1 MSSLLMRRKNSQNAQ
16 DPIPHPSKKTADEPA
31 YDPRI
36 KGTRVHD
43 FSAPRRKDPVAAR
56 DGPSAGYLSHGGYY
70 KEMDSQS
77 TLVPGEETE
86 SPEYP
91 SPSVP
96 LDHSAGLSSDSQYQP
111 GGSIRQ
117 RSSLHA
123 GPSPHGDD
131 GASPLSR
138 SNFTLKRRPVSG
150 RLDSNSSMGSQ
161 TTRGSR
167 RSETTMSSP
176 PQPANSIKADSLR
189 RVSLSS
195 EISAKAIPRHM
206 KSTSSRFSFDMIG
219 AANEEKI
226 LEERHRQ
233 REAERREAE
242 AANPRESSYDEY
254 EDDFDYDAMMDDDG
268 LEERI
273 PGVNADLE
281 DEDDYY
287 LQDDADPDDDQEN
300 FAGFVFQ
307 RSNISTAMPTPQS
320 AQLQTPRDAEGN
332 AIGFA
337 ETKFS
342 PFLEAP
348 PTAQGYDAVPSQSQD
363 MQSIPAGLGI
373 QNAGLQEPHEHGQD
387 IHGSQMASITPNKAS
402 RGGNDEDLYFDDGL
416 VGYEDE
422 FEDELASMPD
432 GEPFD
437 ESIFDNND
445 TDQYGRPIAGA
456 FAQAQAQAQSQ
467 AHDPEQA
474 TAHRESDLTSG
485 MSPQTDVTQSTAH
498 TSVSVNKTLSSQVNS
513 GAEGAG
519 ADMPDPSG
527 EQDSMHAYQAALAAA
542 AHKAAASGKFRWSS
556 SPSVHDN
563 HERTGGS
570 PTHDLDDLD
579 ETDDGF
585 GYENMDDFEL
595 DDDAII
601 AEANASALANDSD
614 GWYGQ
619 EFGFYSAPGSQQHA
633 SRGGNSS
640 SKGAGYEYANGG
652 FFGPK
657 GADGVN
663 RSASGRIVSR
673 EPNLTPIT
681 ERSEYSNRNS
691 LMSLAVP
698 GHGFGTPIQ
707 SPGLAQLA
715 MMADYGNDDMSLSA
729 LMKLRS
735 KAWGTSQASVSS
747 SREGS
752 PRSERGDIPSS
763 PWTMNHGPNPYS
775 SGWHGRNN
783 SSASNANLDLDH
795 SMAGEY
801 HTSSLSSSAPNADRS
816 VRGMNPDVI
825 SPPLAGP
832 QTNRLSLS
840 AVGMGHADWS
850 REQDFLSS
858 PDRLGHR
865 RQNSGGSN
873 TMQARQEG
881 LY

>member
-1 MSSLLMRRKNSQNAQ
+1 
-16 DPIPHPSKKTADEPA
+16 
-31 YDPRI
+31 
-36 KGTRVHD
+36 
-43 FSAPRRKDPVAAR
+43 
-56 DGPSAGYLSHGGYY
+56 
-70 KEMDSQS
+70 
-77 TLVPGEETE
+77 
-86 SPEYP
+86 
-91 SPSVP
+91 
-96 LDHSAGLSSDSQYQP
+96 
-111 GGSIRQ
+111 
-117 RSSLHA
+117 
-123 GPSPHGDD
+123 
-131 GASPLSR
+131 
-138 SNFTLKRRPVSG
+138 
-150 RLDSNSSMGSQ
+150 
-161 TTRGSR
+161 
-167 RSETTMSSP
+167 
-176 PQPANSIKADSLR
+176 
-189 RVSLSS
+189 
-195 EISAKAIPRHM
+195 M

-281 DEDDYY
+281 DEDNYY
-287 LQDDADPDDDQEN
+287 LQDDNYPQEDDGYPRDDGHLQDDTDPDNDQEN

-307 RSNISTAMPTPQS
+307 RSNNSTALPTPS
-320 AQLQTPRDAEGN
+320 STHLLKTPRDADGN

-337 ETKFS
+337 ETRNS
-342 PFLEAP
+342 PYLEPPSATQVDAP
-348 PTAQGYDAVPSQSQD
+348 SSQSQ
-363 MQSIPAGLGI
+363 QTQAIPAGLGI
-373 QNAGLQEPHEHGQD
+373 QNAGLQGPD
-387 IHGSQMASITPNKAS
+387 QMKSASINRDS
-402 RGGNDEDLYFDDGL
+402 RGETGEDLYFDDGL

-422 FEDELASMPD
+422 FADELASNPD
-432 GEPFD
+432 NQPFD

-456 FAQAQAQAQSQ
+456 FAQAQAQAQLK
-467 AHDPEQA
+467 AHGAERA
-474 TAHRESDLTSG
+474 TAEIAAHRESDLTSG
-485 MSPQTDVTQSTAH
+485 LSAHTGLTQSTAH
-498 TSVSVNKTLSSQVNS
+498 TSISVGQPPLSQDGST
-513 GAEGAG
+513 AEGTG
-519 ADMPDPSG
+519 TDIPNPNG
-527 EQDSMHAYQAALAAA
+527 TQDSMHAYQAALAAA
-542 AHKAAASGKFRWSS
+542 AHKAAESGKFRWSS
-556 SPSVHDN
+556 SPSVHD
-563 HERTGGS
+563 HHDPAGGS
-570 PTHDLDDLD
+570 PTHDLDDLA

-619 EFGFYSAPGSQQHA
+619 EFGFYSAPGSQQNHA
-633 SRGGNSS
+633 SRSVNSS
-640 SKGAGYEYANGG
+640 SKGGGFEYANGG

-657 GADGVN
+657 GMDGVH
-663 RSASGRIVSR
+663 RSASGRVVSR

-715 MMADYGNDDMSLSA
+715 MMADYGTDDMSLSA

-735 KAWGTSQASVSS
+735 KAWGTSQASITS

-752 PRSERGDIPSS
+752 PRSEKGDVPSS
-763 PWTMNHGPNPYS
+763 PWSLNHGPNLYS
-775 SGWHGRNN
+775 NGWHGRSN
-783 SSASNANLDLDH
+783 SSTSNANLDVDN
-795 SMAGEY
+795 SVAGEY
-801 HTSSLSSSAPNADRS
+801 LTSTLSSSAPNADRS
-816 VRGMNPDVI
+816 VRGMNPDMI

-832 QTNRLSLS
+832 QPNRISLS
-840 AVGMGHADWS
+840 AVGMGHGDWN
-850 REQDFLSS
+850 REDDFLGG

-865 RQNSGGSN
+865 RQSSGGSN
-873 TMQARQEG
+873 SMQPRQEG